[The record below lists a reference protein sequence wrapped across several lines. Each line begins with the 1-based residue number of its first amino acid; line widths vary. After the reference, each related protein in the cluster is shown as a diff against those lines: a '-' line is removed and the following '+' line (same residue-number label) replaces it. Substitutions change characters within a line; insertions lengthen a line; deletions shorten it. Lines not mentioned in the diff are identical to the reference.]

1 MITQDSRKPPKA
13 VGLPPGMCFGRLLC
27 GSCHMTSGLRA
38 PKMTSLE
45 TGFEALAVIFE
56 LDGVRLV

>member
-1 MITQDSRKPPKA
+1 MK
-13 VGLPPGMCFGRLLC
+13 
-27 GSCHMTSGLRA
+27 SGVRA

-45 TGFEALAVIFE
+45 TSFEALAVIFE